1 MPILQLT
8 NAVDIYRYS
17 GELLKHM
24 PKDSLKTIQNDL
36 LYSKEKVVI
45 YSDNNDRRAYYT
57 TTNAIAENR
66 IDENLTD
73 RIVKSQNLIKNEDLL
88 KMM

>member
-1 MPILQLT
+1 MPILPLT

-57 TTNAIAENR
+57 KQTRQRKIESMK
-66 IDENLTD
+66 I
-73 RIVKSQNLIKNEDLL
+73 SQTE
-88 KMM
+88 